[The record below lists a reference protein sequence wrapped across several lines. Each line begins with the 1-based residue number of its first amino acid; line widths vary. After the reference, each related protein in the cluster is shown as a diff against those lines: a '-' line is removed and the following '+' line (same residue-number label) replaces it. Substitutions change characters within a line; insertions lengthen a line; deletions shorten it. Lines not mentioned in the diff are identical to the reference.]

1 MKSLNLLVIFLS
13 ELAVIGSVAT
23 WGFTLGTGW
32 APRLLAGI
40 GGPAVMIALWALFGS
55 PEASYKVHGAIRVL
69 FEIGWFG
76 VGAVALALAGY
87 AVPALVL
94 AVVTAVGKGLAVVWH
109 Q

>member
-1 MKSLNLLVIFLS
+1 MKSLNLLIIFLS
-13 ELAVIGSVAT
+13 ELAVIGSVAI
-23 WGFTLGTGW
+23 WGLTLGTGW
-32 APRLLAGI
+32 APRLLAGV
-40 GGPAVMIALWALFGS
+40 GGPALMITLWALFGS

-76 VGAVALALAGY
+76 VGAAALALAGY

-94 AVVTAVGKGLAVVWH
+94 AVVMAVGKGLAVAWH